1 VPQNFQHAF
10 KFLVGCWHRKLS
22 LQKNVEGHVLVEGE
36 RRKSVKRET
45 ILYIS
50 DHATNSDSVIIEL
63 AATGY
68 DVVSTDSSTEGI
80 ALLYIMHSVAA
91 VVLHHGAE
99 DRTWLK
105 LVQSLRAV
113 RPGARLILLSRD
125 PIAFLPPWV
134 DGCVGTEQPLEEV
147 ASAVHRLLTG
157 EHFEVHSSR

>member
-10 KFLVGCWHRKLS
+10 KFLVGCWQRKLS
-22 LQKNVEGHVLVEGE
+22 LQKMWKATCFIEGE

-63 AATGY
+63 EATGY

-134 DGCVGTEQPLEEV
+134 DGCVGTEQPLEGV